1 MPRQNAS
8 HRMRLVIAIL
18 ALSGCRREATDRPD
32 AYLAPGTVGRAGYEY
47 RLSMPELAK
56 WYAILH
62 ELEDSSARNAS
73 FHVKFDFPADS
84 TLDSQIRVVDGIPAL
99 KDAVRRAGLSSR
111 EYVALT
117 AALVGAAAASTV
129 VDTVPGSEAPK
140 NVHPSNLAFL
150 REHAAEVEALA
161 RPGPRAA
168 APHVGRAS

>member
-1 MPRQNAS
+1 MPRRNADYIV
-8 HRMRLVIAIL
+8 RLVLAIL
-18 ALSGCRREATDRPD
+18 ALSSCRSEASDRLD

-62 ELEDSSARNAS
+62 ELEDSSASNVS
-73 FHVKFDFPADS
+73 FHVKVDFPADG

-99 KDAVRRAGLSSR
+99 KNAVRRAGLSSR

-129 VDTVPGSEAPK
+129 ADTVPGRNAPK

-150 REHAAEVEALA
+150 RKHAAEVEALA
-161 RPGPRAA
+161 RPGPRAV
-168 APHVGRAS
+168 APRVGRAS